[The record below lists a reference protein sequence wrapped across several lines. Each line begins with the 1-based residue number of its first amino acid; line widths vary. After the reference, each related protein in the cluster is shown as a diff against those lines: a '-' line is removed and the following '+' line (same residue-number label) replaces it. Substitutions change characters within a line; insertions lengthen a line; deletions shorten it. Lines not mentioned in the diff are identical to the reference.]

1 MKNNSLL
8 EIKVTNKNGK
18 EYKNLYITL
27 TLDNGKV
34 VKFQVML
41 SFYNNKF
48 AYLLEKNLPMVK

>member
-34 VKFQVML
+34 VKFQVKQ
-41 SFYNNKF
+41 SFYNKKF
-48 AYLLEKNLPMVK
+48 AYLLEKNLPIVK